1 MKIQQFEKIIRKVVR
16 EEIDYALKRE
26 MDKLKKDLKK
36 TKLVVKETTET
47 GEMPIEDVEDFR
59 AKLREQMPPPNFNTG
74 DNTLNSLLS
83 ETAHSPSPE
92 QVFNNNDPVNQFVN
106 KNWTPIMNA
115 IEKKK
120 EFRP

>member
-36 TKLVVKETTET
+36 TKLVVKETTEVP
-47 GEMPIEDVEDFR
+47 EAPVEDVENFR
-59 AKLREQMPPPNFNTG
+59 AKLREQIAPPNFNTG
-74 DNTLNSLLS
+74 NDTLNSLLV
-83 ETAHSPSPE
+83 ETAESPTPE
-92 QVFNNNDPVNQFVN
+92 QRFDANDPVSQFVN
-106 KNWTPIMNA
+106 KDWTPVMKS